1 MDIAIETKG
10 LSKSFGRIKAV
21 DRLDLK
27 VEVGTVHG
35 FLGPNG
41 AGKTTTIKLILGLL
55 KPDSGSIQ

>member
-1 MDIAIETKG
+1 MDIAIEAKG

-41 AGKTTTIKLILGLL
+41 AGKTTT
-55 KPDSGSIQ
+55 